1 MKDRSREI
9 RQPLVAPSFFQE
21 RERTPISQ
29 HFRLETSD
37 GITVV
42 TFSDAKVM
50 PETKD
55 PLYGLVEDERHR
67 RRLNLSN
74 ARFPSFI
81 QEVLRFGFANCNP

>member
-1 MKDRSREI
+1 
-9 RQPLVAPSFFQE
+9 
-21 RERTPISQ
+21 
-29 HFRLETSD
+29 
-37 GITVV
+37 
-42 TFSDAKVM
+42 M

-55 PLYGLVEDERHR
+55 PLYRLVEDERHR